1 MFNYDPKPN
10 SLAGKTVL
18 ITGGAKGIGK
28 AIAMSYAEAGA
39 QVIITGRDASTL
51 IETCAEINQAYP
63 SDTEIA
69 TAEYVVL
76 DLLNSDDETCENVAT
91 ACKTR
96 YQKLDGLVHNAG
108 ILGDIGPIGDADTA
122 TWLDV
127 MQINL
132 NGAFVLTKALLPLLS
147 QSPSAS
153 IIFTSSSVGRKGRA
167 TWGAYSVSKFATEGL
182 MQTLADELSHEKSCD
197 KSNIRCNSVNP
208 GATATAMRQKAYP
221 DEDPSTIATPC
232 EIMPAY
238 LFLMGPDSEGINS
251 QALNAQNGSPADFY

>member
-1 MFNYDPKPN
+1 MFEYTPKPN

-28 AIAMSYAEAGA
+28 AIALSYAEAGA
-39 QVIITGRDASTL
+39 KALITGRDEASL
-51 IETCAEINQAYP
+51 IETCSQINRAYP
-63 SDTEIA
+63 SDSDIA
-69 TAEYVVL
+69 TAEYALL
-76 DLLNSDDETCENVAT
+76 DLARADDQTCENLAT

-108 ILGDIGPIGDADTA
+108 VLGDIGAISNADSML
-122 TWLDV
+122 WQDV
-127 MQINL
+127 MQINV
-132 NGAFVLTKALLPLLS
+132 NAAFVLTKALLPLLS

-182 MQTLADELSHEKSCD
+182 MQTLADELTETK
-197 KSNIRCNSVNP
+197 IRCNSLNP

-221 DEDPSTIATPC
+221 DEDPSTIAAPAD
-232 EIMPAY
+232 IMPAY
-238 LFLMGPDSEGINS
+238 LFLMGPDSEGVNG
-251 QALNAQNGSPADFY
+251 QALNAQNGCPADFCI